1 MWRKDDLDGLAFNPY
16 PVSNQQIDAVAEI
29 QVHAI
34 IENR

>member
-16 PVSNQQIDAVAEI
+16 PVSNQQIDAADI